1 MRFFP
6 ALLLLV
12 SVAASAAPTVFSSTV
27 GSVDGGVFTTRDGAL
42 SGLMDRLLAG
52 AKDPGPPSLPGSPV
66 GRREAA
72 ALLLEEAVARE
83 ASSFKIGDAPAD
95 EIKALAQKA
104 EKHIAGNKD
113 WKKFAYTAEEIH
125 RTAERKLSAK
135 NLIRIRSESMKGS
148 ISDAEAQAYFEKNR
162 VKFGSLPFAS
172 FKNNIKAFLAQQQLE
187 ERLRSWFEILR
198 RKYKVREDVAED
210 ARG

>member
-6 ALLLLV
+6 ALLLLA

-27 GSVDGGVFTTRDGAL
+27 GSVDGSVFTTRDGAL

-72 ALLLEEAVARE
+72 ALLLEEAVAQE
-83 ASSFKIGDAPAD
+83 ASSFKIDAPAD

-113 WKKFAYTAEEIH
+113 WKKPAYTAEEIH
-125 RTAERKLSAK
+125 KMAERKLSAK
-135 NLIRIRSESMKGS
+135 NLIRIRSESMRGS

-198 RKYKVREDVAED
+198 RKYKVREDAAED